1 MTASCNGRRSE
12 RVSNSGSTCVAL
24 GSHAQSA
31 LEFDWQRELLEETG
45 WVQIVLTRFVDH
57 TDEIVRR
64 RVWVLHYWIQLPDL
78 ERRGI
83 AAIPESNRETLCSR
97 PMSPHG

>member
-1 MTASCNGRRSE
+1 MPKRVWITALRSQ
-12 RVSNSGSTCVAL
+12 
-24 GSHAQSA
+24 AQSA
-31 LEFDWQRELLEETG
+31 LEFDWQREPLEETG

-64 RVWVLHYWIQLPDL
+64 CFWVVHYWVQLSDI

-83 AAIPESNRETLCSR
+83 AAIPEAHRETLCSR